1 MYVCPNRDMCMLVQ
15 VSTEAREGHQTLW
28 CWSYRWLEATIM
40 GSGNRTGILWENNMC
55 SWPLSHC
62 TSPDKTLHAC
72 MGACVCTCVQRS
84 GVNTRCFVQFLSSLV
99 WSGVFRVYMG
109 WTSLQKKKGAFLYA
123 LLAPLHLPPPRHK
136 HRVHCWYHAFL
147 GTACLYMLCV
157 DGTGTFTFLV
167 QLSCSIMCF

>member
-15 VSTEAREGHQTLW
+15 VSTEAREGHQILW

-40 GSGNRTGILWENNMC
+40 SARNRTGILWENNMC
-55 SWPLSHC
+55 SWLLSHC
-62 TSPDKTLHAC
+62 TSPDKTLHVC

-109 WTSLQKKKGAFLYA
+109 WTSLQMRKRGISYTR
-123 LLAPLHLPPPRHK
+123 LAPLYLSPWGISIMCIASTMPSSALP
-136 HRVHCWYHAFL
+136 VCMF
-147 GTACLYMLCV
+147 CV

-167 QLSCSIMCF
+167 QLSCSIMCL